1 MTRHFEAV
9 KFLVHGY
16 EQRMMSK
23 VKRKNWKKMTA
34 KNPLKGFHQKT
45 ALLVVALVLGA
56 CSAKADFPLL
66 WGGDNHETGPARD
79 LNTLREAVNWGQTN
93 AQTAEKA
100 LDAYYT
106 FEHSSHRA
114 RVCTQWSRLARHAAT
129 RKRMSLDPDPK
140 VMEQILKD
148 SSLLIKLLKRGFHK
162 TLIRNSSMALIQEGR
177 KTYPSSLQRGKPR
190 PLKKRGRI
198 VAYEAEIKGTFPLKG
213 INTKKTVFL
222 SIQLHDGDNL
232 RFKIPIWRLK

>member
-1 MTRHFEAV
+1 M
-9 KFLVHGY
+9 
-16 EQRMMSK
+16 

-45 ALLVVALVLGA
+45 VLLVVALVLGS
-56 CSAKADFPLL
+56 CSAKADFPRL
-66 WGGDNHETGPARD
+66 WGGANHETGPERD
-79 LNTLREAVNWGQTN
+79 LNALRDALNWGRTN

-106 FEHSSHRA
+106 FEHSSHRV

-140 VMEQILKD
+140 VIGQILKD

-162 TLIRNSSMALIQEGR
+162 TLIRHSNMALTQGGR
-177 KTYPSSLQRGKPR
+177 KTYPSSLQRGKPQ

-198 VAYEAEIKGTFPLKG
+198 VAYEAEIKGTFPLKE
-213 INTKKTVFL
+213 INTKKSVIL
-222 SIQLHDGDNL
+222 SIQMYDGDNL